1 MRVLLLLWF
10 IPLVFFWGWY
20 GLSINDINFGTIFF
34 SKQVHDAVFA
44 LYSNASGIPVS
55 ELPAM
60 IAAACAFD
68 TAIVGV
74 IAAFRWRASWYPQ
87 LRIAAH
93 SYWYGESDSQYSLD
107 ANLEALRYDPMHP
120 AE

>member
-20 GLSINDINFGTIFF
+20 GLSINDINFGTYFF
-34 SKQVHDAVFA
+34 SKNIHDTVFA
-44 LYSNASGIPVS
+44 VYSNATGIPAG

-60 IAAACAFD
+60 IAGACAFD
-68 TAIVGV
+68 TAIIAA
-74 IAAFRWRASWYPQ
+74 IAAFRWRASWFPQ

-93 SYWYGESDSQYSLD
+93 SYWYGAGDSEFT
-107 ANLEALRYDPMHP
+107 LEASPESFQYDPMHP